1 MQAKFQDQ
9 IAFYLTGRRDGSK
22 LQPLDGSCRPAL
34 FARVNDLSSLRYDF
48 PLILNENET
57 PDRALLSLS
66 RLIDDAVASL
76 GESADRDR
84 IARHGY
90 KLEAEL
96 RRDLDVKG
104 SGDLA
109 QMWNAA
115 TARLSVDGCDAIED
129 SAKRLWKLLDVSGT
143 LVDADTELASRVVY
157 HAWNSVQ
164 ASKAKSFR
172 VKAERLLQ
180 KLQDILDAEEVVSAA
195 GRAPDRLRAGIGT
208 SFATTFDF
216 NAMSRILVEGKPSFA
231 LSDERRTRIKGLIDV
246 LERQRFYPIGRNS
259 NEPYSFAFF
268 RCVDALDAYQERHEG
283 AVELLK
289 ALAVADL
296 ETKGEYRE
304 SVHKLLFD
312 GFGSNGLD
320 AGELAILPNYLV
332 CTDAGTLDAVETAQ
346 LVELLAAGLPIK
358 VLVRTDDILEPSK
371 VAEGHVALGLRA
383 RQLVDTAIGLTDV
396 FVFQSSAS
404 HLFKLRGSLLR
415 GLSYDGPALFSVF
428 SGATGHNSDVPPYL
442 VAAAAMESRAFPAMV
457 YDPSAGSD
465 WATRL
470 AVSDNPSLDDDWP
483 MHMFLFEDT
492 SLQAG
497 SENLSFTLA
506 DLMSMDDRFFGH
518 FAIVPAAEFSD
529 DLISVPKALETAV
542 NGMPSELPVVTLVD
556 ADGCVRRAIVDDR
569 LLRETRRCLTM
580 WHSLQELGGIHN
592 SHAERLLAK
601 ELKARSA
608 EASAKPATGEVPQAE
623 TVAAPEPEAAVVAT
637 IVEPAAE
644 DHGDEPYI
652 ETARCTT
659 CNECTNVNPRMF
671 AYNAEKQ
678 AYIADPD
685 AGTFRQLVEAAEGCQ
700 VSIIHPG
707 KPRNPKEPGI
717 EDLRLRA
724 AEFN

>member
-1 MQAKFQDQ
+1 MQANFQDQ

-22 LQPLDGSCRPAL
+22 LQPLNGSFRPAL

-48 PLILNENET
+48 PLILNVNET
-57 PDRALLSLS
+57 PDRAVLSLS
-66 RLIDDAVASL
+66 HLVDDAVESL
-76 GESADRDR
+76 NDNADRDR

-96 RRDLDVKG
+96 RRDLAIKG

-109 QMWNAA
+109 QMWTSA
-115 TARLSVDGCDAIED
+115 TERLSGNSCDAIED
-129 SAKRLWKLLDVSGT
+129 SAKRLWKPFDASGT
-143 LVDADTELASRVVY
+143 LVDADAELPSRVVY

-164 ASKAKSFR
+164 VSKAKSFR
-172 VKAERLLQ
+172 QKAERLLQ
-180 KLQDILDAEEVVSAA
+180 KLRDILNAETVGSAA
-195 GRAPDRLRAGIGT
+195 GRAPDRLRAGVGS
-208 SFATTFDF
+208 SFSSAFDF
-216 NAMSRILVEGKPSFA
+216 NAMSRILEEGKPSFK
-231 LSDERRTRIKGLIDV
+231 LSDERRTRIKGLIEV
-246 LERQRFYPIGRNS
+246 LEAQRFYPIGKNS
-259 NEPYSFAFF
+259 NEAYSFAFF
-268 RCVDALDAYQERHEG
+268 RCADALDAYQERHEG

-289 ALAVADL
+289 TLAVADL
-296 ETKGEYRE
+296 EIKGEYRE
-304 SVHKLLFD
+304 SVHNVLFD
-312 GFGSNGLD
+312 GFGANGLE
-320 AGELAILPNYLV
+320 AEELAELPDYLV
-332 CTDAGTLDAVETAQ
+332 CTDAGTLDAAETAQ

-404 HLFKLRGSLLR
+404 NLYQMRGSLLR

-442 VAAAAMESRAFPAMV
+442 VAAAAMESRAFPAFI

-465 WATRL
+465 WAARL
-470 AVSDNPSLDDDWP
+470 AVGENPSLDDDWP
-483 MHMFLFEDT
+483 IHKFLFEDG

-497 SENLSFTLA
+497 SEILAFTLA
-506 DLMSMDDRFFGH
+506 DFMSMDDRFLGH
-518 FAIVPAAEFSD
+518 YAIVPQGDWSDNQIPVSAALHADVEGLPND
-529 DLISVPKALETAV
+529 VPFI
-542 NGMPSELPVVTLVD
+542 TLVD
-556 ADGCVRRAIVDDR
+556 NEGTMQRAIIDQR
-569 LLRETRRCLTM
+569 QFLETRRCLTM

-601 ELKARSA
+601 ELKSRSVEAAA
-608 EASAKPATGEVPQAE
+608 EALTAEIPQA
-623 TVAAPEPEAAVVAT
+623 VAFAVPEPVAAVVAS
-637 IVEPAAE
+637 IAEPSAE
-644 DHGDEPYI
+644 DLGDDPYI
-652 ETARCTT
+652 ETVRCTT
-659 CNECTNVNPRMF
+659 CNECTNLNNRMF
-671 AYNAEKQ
+671 AYNDDKQ

-717 EDLRLRA
+717 EDLIRRA